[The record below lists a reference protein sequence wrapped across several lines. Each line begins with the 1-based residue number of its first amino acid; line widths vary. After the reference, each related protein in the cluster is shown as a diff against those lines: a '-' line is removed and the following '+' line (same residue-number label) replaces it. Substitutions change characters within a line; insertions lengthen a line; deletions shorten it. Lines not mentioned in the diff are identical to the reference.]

1 MSLLFVLISLCQ
13 IINLVQSTS
22 SVQTAKSTLVIQLTN
37 DNFVSLRG
45 PVTSTSIA
53 ELITNLIEKT
63 SDIRYIYLNTNG
75 GSVSAGLKL
84 INVINDLENSGIEV
98 NCIADTAISMGFVIF
113 QSCTNRY
120 VFSYSTLMQHQMSL
134 NGVGGKLLEI
144 NSYMSHINNIENE
157 LNGLQAER
165 INISQIEFE
174 EKISNDWWLTTT
186 ESIKL
191 NVADKVVQIKC
202 SFKNEKEFVV
212 LNSIFGD
219 IELIY
224 MKCPQVATPIKINF
238 KLNDSVN
245 DTVNE
250 NEIKNIIDSNY
261 VKLERINLNIKTP
274 RYLDMF
280 VDIIGNVRNI

>member
-1 MSLLFVLISLCQ
+1 MSLLFVIISLCR
-13 IINLVQSTS
+13 IINSVQSTS
-22 SVQTAKSTLVIQLTN
+22 SIQTAKSTHMIQLTN

-53 ELITNLIEKT
+53 ELITLLIEKT

-120 VFSYSTLMQHQMSL
+120 VLSHSTLMQHQMSL
-134 NGVGGKLLEI
+134 NVGGKLLEI
-144 NSYMSHINNIENE
+144 NSYMSHINNIEDE
-157 LNGLQAER
+157 LNSMQAER

-191 NVADKVVQIKC
+191 NVADKVVRIKC
-202 SFKNEKEFVV
+202 NFKNEKEYVV

-238 KLNDSVN
+238 KLNDSIN
-245 DTVNE
+245 NTANE

-261 VKLERINLNIKTP
+261 VKLDKINFNIDKNN

-280 VDIIGNVRNI
+280 VDIIGNI

>member
-1 MSLLFVLISLCQ
+1 MYFLFFVISLFQ
-13 IINLVQSTS
+13 ILNPVQSS
-22 SVQTAKSTLVIQLTN
+22 KSMQPIKSINMIELTN

-53 ELITNLIEKT
+53 KLITYLIEKT

-75 GSVSAGLKL
+75 GSVNAGLKL
-84 INVINDLENSGIEV
+84 INVIKDLEMSGIEV

-120 VFSYSTLMQHQMSL
+120 VLSHSTLMQHQMSL

-144 NSYMSHINNIENE
+144 NSYMSHINNIEDE

-165 INISQIEFE
+165 INISQTEFE
-174 EKISNDWWLTTT
+174 DKISNDWWLTTS
-186 ESIKL
+186 EAIKI
-191 NVADKVVQIKC
+191 NVADKIIQIKC
-202 SFKNEKEFVV
+202 NFKNEKEFVII
-212 LNSIFGD
+212 NSIFGD

-224 MKCPQVATPIKINF
+224 MKCPQVATPVKINF

-245 DTVNE
+245 NSVNE
-250 NEIKNIIDSNY
+250 HEIKNIIDSNY
-261 VKLERINLNIKTP
+261 VKLDKINLNTITP

-280 VDIIGNVRNI
+280 VDIIGNI

>member
-1 MSLLFVLISLCQ
+1 MYFLFFVISLFQ
-13 IINLVQSTS
+13 ILNPVQSS
-22 SVQTAKSTLVIQLTN
+22 KSMQPIKSINMIELTN

-53 ELITNLIEKT
+53 ELITHLIEKT

-75 GSVSAGLKL
+75 GSVTAGLKL
-84 INVINDLENSGIEV
+84 INVINDLENIGVEV

-120 VFSYSTLMQHQMSL
+120 VLSHSTLMQHQMSL

-144 NSYMSHINNIENE
+144 NSYMSYINNIEDE

-165 INISQIEFE
+165 INISQTEFE
-174 EKISNDWWLTTT
+174 NKISNDWWLTTS
-186 ESIKL
+186 EAIRL
-191 NVADKVVQIKC
+191 NVADKIIQIKC
-202 SFKNEKEFVV
+202 NFKNEKEFVII
-212 LNSIFGD
+212 NSIFGD

-224 MKCPQVATPIKINF
+224 MKCPQVATPVKINF

-245 DTVNE
+245 NSVNE
-250 NEIKNIIDSNY
+250 HEIKNIIDSNY
-261 VKLERINLNIKTP
+261 VKLDKINLNTKTP

-280 VDIIGNVRNI
+280 VDIIGNI

>member
-1 MSLLFVLISLCQ
+1 MYLFFVILSLIQ
-13 IINLVQSTS
+13 IVNS
-22 SVQTAKSTLVIQLTN
+22 AKIIQLTN

-53 ELITNLIEKT
+53 ELITQLIEKT
-63 SDIRYIYLNTNG
+63 ADVRYIFLNTNG
-75 GSVSAGLKL
+75 GSVNAGLKL
-84 INVINDLENSGIEV
+84 INVINDLGNYGIEV

-120 VFSYSTLMQHQMSL
+120 VLSHSTLMQHQMSL

-144 NSYMSHINNIENE
+144 NSYMSHINNIEDE

-165 INISQIEFE
+165 INISQTEFE
-174 EKISNDWWLTTT
+174 NKISNDWWLTTS
-186 ESIKL
+186 EAIRL
-191 NVADKVVQIKC
+191 NVADTVVMIKC
-202 SFKNEKEFVV
+202 NFKNEKEMVII
-212 LNSIFGD
+212 NSIFGD

-245 DTVNE
+245 NSVNE
-250 NEIKNIIDSNY
+250 HEIKNIIDSNY
-261 VKLERINLNIKTP
+261 VKLDKINLNTKTP

-280 VDIIGNVRNI
+280 IDIIGNI